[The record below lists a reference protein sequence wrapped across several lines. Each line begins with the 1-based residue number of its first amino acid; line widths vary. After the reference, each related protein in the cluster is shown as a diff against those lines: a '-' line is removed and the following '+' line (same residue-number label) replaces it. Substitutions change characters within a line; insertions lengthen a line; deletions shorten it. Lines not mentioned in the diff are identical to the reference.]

1 MGEGKVLYS
10 PRKRFCIMKRVIL
23 TIVAAVLCLSAFAAE
38 VIVVDSE
45 KVFKS
50 IVEYNLAIERIDTLS
65 KQYQAEVDGRFA
77 QVSSAFEEYA
87 ATKQNYTA
95 TQRKELEAA
104 ILKMESEATALQ
116 ESYFAQD
123 GILIKLRLSL
133 IAPIQERVFGV
144 IGDYA
149 EAKGADLVVDRAA
162 NPSVI
167 FVRESIDCT
176 AQIIELLKRK

>member
-1 MGEGKVLYS
+1 
-10 PRKRFCIMKRVIL
+10 MKRLVL
-23 TIVAAVLCLSAFAAE
+23 TFVAAILSLSAFAAE
-38 VIVVDSE
+38 VLVVDSE

-50 IVEYNLAIERIDTLS
+50 LSEYNLAIERIDTLS
-65 KQYQAEVDGRFA
+65 KQYQAEVDERFA

-87 ATKQNYTA
+87 LTKQNYTA
-95 TQRKELEAA
+95 TQRKGFEAA

-123 GILIKLRLSL
+123 GIVIKLRLSL

-149 EAKGADLVVDRAA
+149 ESQGADLVVDRAA

-167 FVRESIDCT
+167 FVREGVDCT
-176 AQIIELLKRK
+176 AQIIELLKK